1 MKLRCFLF
9 IIVIPI
15 TIFSQNGN
23 SSFEFVN
30 TDFSSRSIA
39 MGGSLISIYDNDIS
53 IAQTVPSILNNSMDN
68 KIGFNFI
75 DYFADIKMVSFDF
88 SKSINN
94 VGCVSLGFSTINYG
108 EFFSTNEIGEQQSTF
123 SASDQIFSLG
133 IGRLLMQNLSFGVN
147 LKFLNSNYDSY
158 SSYALSSNFSSTYF
172 NNDKT
177 FTTTLLLKNIGKQI
191 SSFSSVKEDIPFEIQ
206 FGLSKKLEHLP
217 FRYSIVLQHLNR
229 YDISNDYSL
238 NSFTNNETGEIELQ
252 DESIAKTLL
261 RHIVI
266 GGELNLFKENFFVR
280 GGFDFQRRFNLTIDS
295 YSGMVGFSFGL
306 GINVSK
312 IKFSYSRS
320 SYHLSGNL
328 NTFSINTNL
337 SNFGI

>member
-1 MKLRCFLF
+1 MNLRCFLF
-9 IIVIPI
+9 ILIIPV
-15 TIFSQNGN
+15 TVLSQNGN

-39 MGGSLISIYDNDIS
+39 MGGNLISVYDNDIS
-53 IAQTVPSILNNSMDN
+53 LAQTVPSILNISMNN
-68 KIGFNFI
+68 KISFNFI
-75 DYFADIKMVSFDF
+75 DYFSDIKMVSFDY
-88 SKSINN
+88 SKSIDKF
-94 VGCVSLGFSTINYG
+94 GCVSLGFSSINYG
-108 EFFSTNEIGEQQSTF
+108 DFLRTNEIGEQGSTF

-133 IGRLLMQNLSFGVN
+133 IGRLLMQNLSFGIN

-158 SSYALSSNFSSTYF
+158 SSYALTSNVSSTYF

-177 FTTTLLLKNIGKQI
+177 FTTTLLLKNLGKQI
-191 SSFSSVKEDIPFEIQ
+191 NSYSSFQEQVPFEIQ

-238 NSFTNNETGEIELQ
+238 NSFTNNETGEIEFQ

-261 RHIVI
+261 RHVVI
-266 GGELNLFKENFFVR
+266 GGELNLFKENFFIR
-280 GGFDFQRRFNLTIDS
+280 GGFNFQRRFDMTIDS
-295 YSGMVGFSFGL
+295 YNGMVGFSFGL

>member
-9 IIVIPI
+9 IIGIPI

-75 DYFADIKMVSFDF
+75 DYFTDIKMVSFDF

-94 VGCVSLGFSTINYG
+94 VGCISLGFSSTDYG
-108 EFFSTNEIGEQQSTF
+108 EFQRTNEIGEQQSTF

-158 SSYALSSNFSSTYF
+158 SSYALSSNVSSTYF

-252 DESIAKTLL
+252 EESIAKTLL

-280 GGFDFQRRFNLTIDS
+280 GGFDFQRRFDLTIDS
-295 YSGMVGFSFGL
+295 YNGMVGFSFGL

-312 IKFSYSRS
+312 IK
-320 SYHLSGNL
+320 
-328 NTFSINTNL
+328 
-337 SNFGI
+337 

>member
-9 IIVIPI
+9 IIGIPI

-158 SSYALSSNFSSTYF
+158 SSYALSSNVSSTYF

-238 NSFTNNETGEIELQ
+238 NSFTNNDTGEIELQ
-252 DESIAKTLL
+252 EESIAKTLL

-280 GGFDFQRRFNLTIDS
+280 GGFDFQRRFDLTIDS

>member
-9 IIVIPI
+9 IIGIPI
-15 TIFSQNGN
+15 TVFSQNGN

-53 IAQTVPSILNNSMDN
+53 IAQTVPSILNYSMDN

-75 DYFADIKMVSFDF
+75 DYFSDIKMVSFDF

-94 VGCVSLGFSTINYG
+94 IGCLSLGFSSIDYG
-108 EFFSTNEIGEQQSTF
+108 EFQRTNEIGEQQSTF

-133 IGRLLMQNLSFGVN
+133 IGRLLMKNISFGVN

-158 SSYALSSNFSSTYF
+158 SSYALSSNVSSTYF

-217 FRYSIVLQHLNR
+217 FRYSIVLQHLNS

-252 DESIAKTLL
+252 EESIAKTLL

-280 GGFDFQRRFNLTIDS
+280 GGFDFQRRFDLTIDS
-295 YSGMVGFSFGL
+295 FSGMVGFSFGL

>member
-9 IIVIPI
+9 IIGIPI

-53 IAQTVPSILNNSMDN
+53 IAQTVPSILNYSMDN

-75 DYFADIKMVSFDF
+75 DYFSDIKMVSFDF

-94 VGCVSLGFSTINYG
+94 IGCLSLGFSSIDYG
-108 EFFSTNEIGEQQSTF
+108 EFQRTNEIGEQQSTF

-133 IGRLLMQNLSFGVN
+133 IGRLLMQNMSFGVN

-158 SSYALSSNFSSTYF
+158 SSYALSSNVSSTYF
-172 NNDKT
+172 NNDTT

-191 SSFSSVKEDIPFEIQ
+191 SSSSSVKEDIPFEIQ

-217 FRYSIVLQHLNR
+217 FRYSIVLQHLNS

-238 NSFTNNETGEIELQ
+238 NSFTNNETGEI
-252 DESIAKTLL
+252 
-261 RHIVI
+261 
-266 GGELNLFKENFFVR
+266 
-280 GGFDFQRRFNLTIDS
+280 
-295 YSGMVGFSFGL
+295 
-306 GINVSK
+306 
-312 IKFSYSRS
+312 
-320 SYHLSGNL
+320 
-328 NTFSINTNL
+328 
-337 SNFGI
+337 

>member
-9 IIVIPI
+9 IIGIPI

-75 DYFADIKMVSFDF
+75 DYFSDIKMVSFDF

-94 VGCVSLGFSTINYG
+94 IVCMSLGFSSIDYG
-108 EFFSTNEIGEQQSTF
+108 EFQRTNEIGEQQSTF

-158 SSYALSSNFSSTYF
+158 SSYALSSNVSSTYF

-191 SSFSSVKEDIPFEIQ
+191 SSFSSVKEYIPFEIQ

-238 NSFTNNETGEIELQ
+238 NSFTNNDTGEIELQ
-252 DESIAKTLL
+252 EESIAKKLL

-280 GGFDFQRRFNLTIDS
+280 GGFDFQRRFDLTIDS
-295 YSGMVGFSFGL
+295 YSGMVGFSFGV

>member
-9 IIVIPI
+9 IIGIPI
-15 TIFSQNGN
+15 TIFSQSGN

-158 SSYALSSNFSSTYF
+158 SSYALSSNVSSTYF

-191 SSFSSVKEDIPFEIQ
+191 SSFSSVKEYIPFEIQ

-252 DESIAKTLL
+252 KESIAKTLL

-280 GGFDFQRRFNLTIDS
+280 GGFDFQRRFDLTIDS

>member
-9 IIVIPI
+9 IIGIPI

-75 DYFADIKMVSFDF
+75 DYFSDIKMVSFDF

-94 VGCVSLGFSTINYG
+94 IVCMSLGFSSIDYG
-108 EFFSTNEIGEQQSTF
+108 EFQRTNEIGEQQSTF

-158 SSYALSSNFSSTYF
+158 SSYALSSNVSSTYF

-191 SSFSSVKEDIPFEIQ
+191 SSFSSVKEYIPFEIQ

-238 NSFTNNETGEIELQ
+238 NSFTNNDTGEIELQ
-252 DESIAKTLL
+252 QESIAKTLL

-280 GGFDFQRRFNLTIDS
+280 GGFDFQRRFDLTIDS
-295 YSGMVGFSFGL
+295 YSGMVGFSFGI

-312 IKFSYSRS
+312 VKFSYSRS